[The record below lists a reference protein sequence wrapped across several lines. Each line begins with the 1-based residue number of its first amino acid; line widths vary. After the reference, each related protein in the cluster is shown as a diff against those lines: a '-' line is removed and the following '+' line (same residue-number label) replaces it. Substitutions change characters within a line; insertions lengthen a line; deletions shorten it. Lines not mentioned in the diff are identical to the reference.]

1 LFLQVLFSGIGRA
14 KTRRRKETAFAYL
27 RLCASLSLSTV
38 VGLYTQEDVRLLN
51 NFYTCPLKFVL
62 TNLSGVL
69 SLQMAMNSNKLQQR
83 FHEEYRK
90 LNEQQRKAVDT
101 IEGPVMV
108 IAGPGTGKTQILAA
122 RIGKILLDTD
132 ASPENLLCLT
142 YTDAGAIAMR
152 RRLNGFIGSDAYKV
166 NIYTFHSFCND
177 VIQENLSIFEKTEMD
192 PISELE
198 KIQLLKTLIDAFPKD
213 HPLKRYRGDV
223 YFEIGNL
230 AELFSTMKREGWTPT
245 FIQEKI
251 NSYIADL
258 QNRDVFIA
266 KRATREFRK
275 GDIRTDKIEVEKER
289 MKRLAAAVN
298 EFDNYQSLM
307 RRHNRYDFDDMI
319 NWVIRAFEEN
329 KQLLSDYQERY
340 QYILVDEYQDTSG
353 TQNTLIRLLISYW
366 DKPNVFVVGDD
377 DQSIFRFQGANV
389 ENMLQFVTS
398 YKNDLLTVVLTN
410 NYRSTQPILDISKTL
425 VDKNEERLT
434 RQIEG
439 LSKDLL
445 SSNPHVNHLSYAPT
459 IVEYETQRHEMT
471 HITLKVESLIAEGVP
486 AGRIAVLYREN
497 KYGDALTK
505 YFQQKKIPVYSK
517 RSLNLFDIPLA
528 RKIMTI
534 MRFLAAEHDTPYGG
548 DEMLFEILHFDFY
561 SIPPIEIAKVSVAVA
576 EKKFSD
582 HPTSMRRLLYERSN
596 QPPRDLF
603 DPGINRGLKQ
613 ASAIFEQLIADVP
626 NVTIQVLFEKI
637 IRTAGVL
644 HAIMQSPEK
653 VWEMQVLT
661 ALFDFI
667 KEETRRNPDLQLSRL
682 IQMIDLMEDNHI
694 GIPVIQV
701 CGSDKGVNLL
711 TAHGSKGLEFEYVFF
726 AGCNA
731 SYWEKKRK
739 PAAGYKFP
747 DTIFSSAPKSSDEEE
762 LRRLFYVAL
771 TRAEKHLYISYSKY
785 KNDNK
790 ELEPSRFIA
799 EIQDIHNLPVEKLFM
814 NSDVMTEFEALQFED
829 ISAPEIQKIEEDFIS
844 NILDKFVMNVTALNN
859 YLRCPLEFYFKN
871 LIRIPSPKNEAT
883 EFGSSVHFAIQRLF
897 EKMKLHQREEF
908 SSKEDLL
915 QDFRWYM
922 HRHRESFTKEAFDRR
937 MEYGLEVLA
946 NYYEKYVNLWNKIV
960 AIERNIRNVVVNG
973 VPLKGKLDKLEFSNK
988 EVNVVDYKTG
998 DVDNA
1003 REKLA
1008 PPSERSPEGGDYWR
1022 QAVFYK
1028 ILVDNYGS
1036 KEWKVVSSEF
1046 DFIEPDKKKEYRK
1059 VKIPVSYDDID
1070 LVIEQ
1075 ITNTWEKIQNRE
1087 FYIGCGKPDCQWCDF
1102 VKTNKLAVAL
1112 HETEEEVES
1121 T

>member
-1 LFLQVLFSGIGRA
+1 
-14 KTRRRKETAFAYL
+14 
-27 RLCASLSLSTV
+27 
-38 VGLYTQEDVRLLN
+38 
-51 NFYTCPLKFVL
+51 
-62 TNLSGVL
+62 
-69 SLQMAMNSNKLQQR
+69 MAMNSLRLNQKFL
-83 FHEEYRK
+83 EEYQK

-152 RRLNGFIGSDAYKV
+152 RRLNGLIGSDAYKV
-166 NIYTFHSFCND
+166 NIYTFHAFCND
-177 VIQENLSIFEKTEMD
+177 IIQENLSIFEKTEMD

-198 KIQLLKTLIDAFPKD
+198 KIQLLKTLIDTFPKD

-230 AELFSTMKREGWTPT
+230 AGLFSTMKREGWSQS
-245 FIQEKI
+245 FIREKI
-251 NSYIADL
+251 DSYLADL
-258 QNRDVFIA
+258 SNRDHFIA
-266 KRATREFRK
+266 KRATREFKK
-275 GDIRTDKIEVEKER
+275 GDIRTDKIEEEKER
-289 MKRLAAAVN
+289 MQRLAAAVN
-298 EFDNYQSLM
+298 EFSNYQSLM
-307 RRHNRYDFDDMI
+307 RQHNRYDFDDMI
-319 NWVIRAFEEN
+319 NWVIKAFEEN

-353 TQNTLIRLLISYW
+353 TQNNLIRLLISYW

-377 DQSIFRFQGANV
+377 DQSIFRFQGASL
-389 ENMLQFVTS
+389 ENMFEFQQI

-410 NYRSTQPILDISKTL
+410 NYRSTQSILDISKTL
-425 VDKNEERLT
+425 VDNNEERLT
-434 RQIEG
+434 RRIEG
-439 LSKDLL
+439 LSKNLL
-445 SSNPHVNHLSYAPT
+445 SSNPLVSHFTHFPA

-471 HITLKVESLIAEGVP
+471 DLTLKVEQLIAEGVS
-486 AGRIAVLYREN
+486 AGRIAILYREN
-497 KYGDALTK
+497 KYGDVLTK

-517 RSLNLFDIPLA
+517 RSLSLFDIPLA
-528 RKIMTI
+528 RKILTI
-534 MRFLAAEHDTPYGG
+534 LRYLAAEHDTPYGG

-561 SIPPIEIAKVSVAVA
+561 SNPPIEIAKISIAVA
-576 EKKFSD
+576 EKQFGENR
-582 HPTSMRRLLYERSN
+582 TSIRRLLYEKSN

-603 DPGINRGLKQ
+603 DPGLHRGLKQ
-613 ASAIFEQLIADVP
+613 VSAILEQLIADVS
-626 NVTIQVLFEKI
+626 NVTIQDLFERV

-644 HAIMQSPEK
+644 NSIMQSPEK
-653 VWEMQVLT
+653 VWQMQVLT

-667 KEETRRNPDLQLSRL
+667 KEETRRNPDLRLSQL
-682 IQMIDLMEDNHI
+682 IQMIDLMEKNNI
-694 GIPVIQV
+694 YIPIVQV

-711 TAHGSKGLEFEYVFF
+711 TAHGSKGLEFEYVFV

-739 PAAGYKFP
+739 PGGGYKFP
-747 DTIFSSAPKSSDEEE
+747 DTIFSSTPKSSDEEE

-771 TRAEKHLYISYSKY
+771 TRAEKYLYISYSRY
-785 KNDNK
+785 KTDNK
-790 ELEPSRFIA
+790 ELEPSKFIA
-799 EIQDIHNLPVEKLFM
+799 EIQDIHSLPVEKVFID
-814 NSDVMTEFEALQFED
+814 NDVMIEFEALQFEE

-859 YLRCPLEFYFKN
+859 YLHCPLEFYFKN

-897 EKMKLHQREEF
+897 EKMKLHPREEF

-915 QDFRWYM
+915 QDFSWYM

-937 MEYGLEVLA
+937 MEYGLGVLG
-946 NYYEKYVNLWNKIV
+946 NYYEKYINQWNKIV

-973 VPLKGKLDKLEFSNK
+973 VPLKGKLDKLEFYNK
-988 EVNVVDYKTG
+988 EVNIVDYKTG

-1003 REKLA
+1003 KEKLN
-1008 PPSERSPEGGDYWR
+1008 PPSEKCPEGGDYWR

-1028 ILVDNYGS
+1028 ILVDNYGQ
-1036 KEWKVVSSEF
+1036 KEWRAISSEF

-1059 VKIPVSYDDID
+1059 IKIHVSQDDINF
-1070 LVIEQ
+1070 VIDQ
-1075 ITNTWEKIQNRE
+1075 ITNTWEKIQNRD
-1087 FYIGCGKPDCQWCDF
+1087 FYIGCGKPECHWCNF
-1102 VKTNKLAVAL
+1102 VKTNKLTVAL
-1112 HETEEEVES
+1112 QETEEVEP
-1121 T
+1121 